1 MEWGNPENVSFFCW
15 LIQNLRGFFLNG
27 TPVVQNCQVYTLSTH
42 KCPPSFLLREM
53 EWKKVLEWGQLFYN
67 KQGFGQFSQPQR
79 TKLLLQK
86 WKYIKHMRDL
96 LIIACLFSYMSPL
109 TKFSYW
115 QYLWTCNI
123 TDKMIL
129 NKDSYKGHPPGKKNT
144 ISAWRKYLV
153 ILQRRFENLGVL
165 KSLR

>member
-1 MEWGNPENVSFFCW
+1 MLAFFAGSFR
-15 LIQNLRGFFLNG
+15 IYGVFFKNG

-42 KCPPSFLLREM
+42 KCPTSLLLREM
-53 EWKKVLEWGQLFYN
+53 EWKKILEWGQLFYN

-79 TKLLLQK
+79 TKLSLQK
-86 WKYIKHMRDL
+86 SKYIKHMRDL
-96 LIIACLFSYMSPL
+96 LIITCLFSRL
-109 TKFSYW
+109 TNFSYW

-153 ILQRRFENLGVL
+153 ILQRRFENLGFL

>member
-1 MEWGNPENVSFFCW
+1 MCLRLFFSNESNLSQARTSLL
-15 LIQNLRGFFLNG
+15 LI
-27 TPVVQNCQVYTLSTH
+27 CQW
-42 KCPPSFLLREM
+42 KPGMPNQAFLLKEM

-79 TKLLLQK
+79 TKLSLQK
-86 WKYIKHMRDL
+86 SKYIKHKRDL
-96 LIIACLFSYMSPL
+96 LIITCLFSPL
-109 TKFSYW
+109 TNFSYW

-153 ILQRRFENLGVL
+153 ILQRRFENLGFL

>member
-1 MEWGNPENVSFFCW
+1 MLAFFAGSFR
-15 LIQNLRGFFLNG
+15 IYGVFFKNG
-27 TPVVQNCQVYTLSTH
+27 TPVVQNCQVYSRSTH

-79 TKLLLQK
+79 TKLFLQK

-96 LIIACLFSYMSPL
+96 LIITCLFSRL
-109 TKFSYW
+109 TNFSYW

-144 ISAWRKYLV
+144 ISAWRKYLT
-153 ILQRRFENLGVL
+153 ILQRRFENLGFL

>member
-1 MEWGNPENVSFFCW
+1 MLAFFAGSFR
-15 LIQNLRGFFLNG
+15 IYGVFFKNG
-27 TPVVQNCQVYTLSTH
+27 TPVVQNCQVYSRSTH

-79 TKLLLQK
+79 TKLSLQK
-86 WKYIKHMRDL
+86 SKYIKHMRDL
-96 LIIACLFSYMSPL
+96 LIITCLFSYMSPL

-123 TDKMIL
+123 TDKLIL